1 MPASETTYDVAVIGA
16 GVNGTGVARDCALR
30 GLRVALFERNDIA
43 FGASGNSSGMI
54 HGGPRYLTANPDV
67 TYASCLDS
75 GYIQQIAPHLLFRA
89 PFILPVGRG
98 LGARHELDLL
108 DAFFAVYDRYQPLK
122 RGKPHTR
129 LSGEE
134 LARLEPGLSGEFE
147 GGVTFDEWGIDGVRL
162 CIANAQDAVEN
173 GADVFVPYTVERLL
187 RGGGGRVTGLEAV
200 HRLSGAAVRVS
211 ARAVVNASGAWGP
224 LTASL
229 GALPAGAVRLR
240 PGKGVHLYFDRRL
253 SNTAIMV
260 KAIDGRRVFIE
271 PWQNTSVI
279 GTTDDDY
286 YGDLDNVFA
295 TTEEAR
301 YLIEAIA
308 QVFPIVKR
316 ARLIGTWS
324 GVRPTLYEWG
334 KHEDALSREH
344 EIIDHARHGARGL
357 YSMVGGKLASYRIF
371 AEEMSD
377 HLCTELDRPARCTT
391 MSAKLP
397 GGDEIV
403 SPNEVAELARIDQ
416 LSASRLVYRH
426 GSRAREIAEEMRRE
440 PKQAEIVC
448 ACEPVRR
455 AEIRRAVE
463 REWAFDVD
471 SVSRR
476 TRLGLGSCGGMN
488 CAARCGAIVAEL
500 TEQSPARGR
509 RMASEFLARAS
520 KHRASIVRSSQARQ
534 ELIALAQYRANLAP
548 SDGGRGEEGDS

>member
-1 MPASETTYDVAVIGA
+1 MDPSTQYDVAVIGG

-30 GLRVALFERNDIA
+30 GLRVALFEQNDIA

-75 GYIQQIAPHLLFRA
+75 GYIQSIAPHLLFRA
-89 PFILPVGRG
+89 PFIMPVQKAR
-98 LGARHELDLL
+98 GARHELDLL
-108 DAFFAVYDRYQPLK
+108 DAFFSVYDRYQPLK

-129 LSGEE
+129 LSGEDI
-134 LARLEPGLSGEFE
+134 ARLEPGLVGEFE
-147 GGVTFDEWGIDGVRL
+147 GAVTFDEWGIDGVRL
-162 CIANAQDAVEN
+162 CIANAQDAAEH
-173 GADVFVPYTVERLL
+173 GADVFTPYSVRELT
-187 RGGGGRVTGLEAV
+187 RGSGGRVTGLSAIQ
-200 HRLSGAAVRVS
+200 RLSGECLRVS
-211 ARAVVNASGAWGP
+211 AKIVVNASGAWGP

-229 GALPAGAVRLR
+229 GKLPKGAVRLR

-260 KAIDGRRVFIE
+260 KAIDGRLVFIE

-308 QVFPIVKR
+308 RVFPIVNR

-344 EIIDHARHGARGL
+344 QIVDHTQHGASRL
-357 YSMVGGKLASYRIF
+357 YSMLGGKLASYRIF
-371 AEEMSD
+371 AQEMTD
-377 HLCTELDRPARCTT
+377 QLCADLACPAPCTT
-391 MSAKLP
+391 MSSKLP
-397 GGDEIV
+397 GGDEEV
-403 SPNEVAELARIDQ
+403 TPAEVAQLGRIDQ

-426 GSRAREIAEEMRRE
+426 GSRAREIAEAMRQDPRE
-440 PKQAEIVC
+440 AEIVC
-448 ACEPVRR
+448 PCEPVRR
-455 AEIRRAVE
+455 AEIRRAVQ

-476 TRLGLGSCGGMN
+476 TRLGLGSCGAVR

-500 TEQSPARGR
+500 TEQSPAEGR
-509 RMASEFLARAS
+509 RMAGEFFERAA
-520 KHRASIVRSSQARQ
+520 KHRASIVRTTQARQ
-534 ELIALAQYRANLAP
+534 EMIALAQYRANLVE
-548 SDGGRGEEGDS
+548 RGPK